1 MRFTVRCPQ
10 FCAHHT
16 RSGRDLAQV
25 NLSNI
30 LVDKTAAMEMETEN
44 TPTQTGT
51 SQTPENTSESKSKAA
66 LNERLQQISTIGLQ
80 LAVDYQHQTDE
91 LLAILRT
98 LEELHRH
105 IREDFFQPALPQSR
119 HSLYSLLMEIES
131 QGGWPYI
138 ERMRLQDL
146 LQAMVADTPD
156 EVESSAP

>member
-1 MRFTVRCPQ
+1 MRCPQ
-10 FCAHHT
+10 FCAQHT
-16 RSGRDLAQV
+16 RSSRDLAQV

-30 LVDKTAAMEMETEN
+30 LVDKTADMEMETET
-44 TPTQTGT
+44 TPIQTDS
-51 SQTPENTSESKSKAA
+51 SQTTESKSKAA
-66 LNERLQQISTIGLQ
+66 LIERLQQISAIGLQ
-80 LAVDYQHQTDE
+80 LAVDHQQQTDE

-119 HSLYSLLMEIES
+119 HSLYSLLMEIEA

-146 LQAMVADTPD
+146 LQAMQID
-156 EVESSAP
+156 ETNARDAPTT

>member
-1 MRFTVRCPQ
+1 
-10 FCAHHT
+10 
-16 RSGRDLAQV
+16 LAQV

-44 TPTQTGT
+44 TPIQIGS
-51 SQTPENTSESKSKAA
+51 SQTEEIKSQAA
-66 LNERLQQISTIGLQ
+66 LTKRLQQISAIGLQ
-80 LAVDYQHQTDE
+80 LAADHQQQTDE

-105 IREDFFQPALPQSR
+105 IREEFFQPALPQSR

-146 LQAMVADTPD
+146 LRAMDTDTGEPP
-156 EVESSAP
+156 AA

>member
-1 MRFTVRCPQ
+1 
-10 FCAHHT
+10 
-16 RSGRDLAQV
+16 LAQV

-30 LVDKTAAMEMETEN
+30 LIDKTAAMEMETEN
-44 TPTQTGT
+44 TPTQIGS
-51 SQTPENTSESKSKAA
+51 SQTEEIKSQAA
-66 LNERLQQISTIGLQ
+66 LTERLEQISATGLQ
-80 LAVDYQHQTDE
+80 LAADHQQQTDE

-105 IREDFFQPALPQSR
+105 IREEFFQPALPQSR

-146 LQAMVADTPD
+146 LQAMDTSEPPT
-156 EVESSAP
+156 A

>member
-1 MRFTVRCPQ
+1 MSNYSALPAVLRPL
-10 FCAHHT
+10 T

-44 TPTQTGT
+44 TPIRAGT
-51 SQTPENTSESKSKAA
+51 SQAEDGQSKAA
-66 LNERLQQISTIGLQ
+66 LTERLQQISAIGLR
-80 LAVDYQHQTDE
+80 LAVDHQQQTDE

-156 EVESSAP
+156 ETATD

>member
-1 MRFTVRCPQ
+1 
-10 FCAHHT
+10 
-16 RSGRDLAQV
+16 
-25 NLSNI
+25 
-30 LVDKTAAMEMETEN
+30 MEMETEN
-44 TPTQTGT
+44 TPTQTDT
-51 SQTPENTSESKSKAA
+51 SYTEASNSA
-66 LNERLQQISTIGLQ
+66 LTDRLRQISAIGLQ
-80 LAVDYQHQTDE
+80 LAVDHQHQTDE

-146 LQAMVADTPD
+146 LQSMVADVPD
-156 EVESSAP
+156 EVKSPSP

>member
-1 MRFTVRCPQ
+1 LRSP
-10 FCAHHT
+10 T
-16 RSGRDLAQV
+16 RSSRDLAQV

-44 TPTQTGT
+44 TPIQIGS
-51 SQTPENTSESKSKAA
+51 SQTEEIKSQAA
-66 LNERLQQISTIGLQ
+66 LTERLQQISATGLQ
-80 LAVDYQHQTDE
+80 LAADHQQQTDE

-105 IREDFFQPALPQSR
+105 IREEFFQPALPQSR

-146 LQAMVADTPD
+146 LQAMDTSEPPT
-156 EVESSAP
+156 A

>member
-1 MRFTVRCPQ
+1 
-10 FCAHHT
+10 
-16 RSGRDLAQV
+16 LAQV

-44 TPTQTGT
+44 TPTQTGP
-51 SQTPENTSESKSKAA
+51 SQTAESRSA
-66 LNERLQQISTIGLQ
+66 LTDRLQQVSAIGLQ
-80 LAVDYQHQTDE
+80 LAVDHQQQTDE

-146 LQAMVADTPD
+146 LRAMDSDADEPP
-156 EVESSAP
+156 AM

>member
-1 MRFTVRCPQ
+1 LCQ
-10 FCAHHT
+10 LA

-44 TPTQTGT
+44 TPTQIGA
-51 SQTPENTSESKSKAA
+51 SQTAESKSA
-66 LNERLQQISTIGLQ
+66 LTDRLQQVSAIGLQ
-80 LAVDYQHQTDE
+80 LAVDHQQQTDE

-146 LQAMVADTPD
+146 LRAMDSD
-156 EVESSAP
+156 EPPAM

>member
-1 MRFTVRCPQ
+1 LRSL
-10 FCAHHT
+10 T
-16 RSGRDLAQV
+16 RSGRDLIQV

-44 TPTQTGT
+44 TPTQIGS
-51 SQTPENTSESKSKAA
+51 SQTEEIKSQAA
-66 LNERLQQISTIGLQ
+66 LTKRLEQISEIGLQ
-80 LAVDYQHQTDE
+80 LAADHQQQTDE

-105 IREDFFQPALPQSR
+105 IREEFFQPALPQSR

-146 LQAMVADTPD
+146 LQAMDTDTGEPP
-156 EVESSAP
+156 AA

>member
-1 MRFTVRCPQ
+1 MALSGKLTMRCPQ
-10 FCAHHT
+10 VGVYHT
-16 RSGRDLAQV
+16 RSGHDLAQV

-44 TPTQTGT
+44 TPSHTST
-51 SQTPENTSESKSKAA
+51 SQTGEKKTA
-66 LNERLQQISTIGLQ
+66 LTERLQQISAIGLQ
-80 LAVDYQHQTDE
+80 LAADHHQQTDE

-119 HSLYSLLMEIES
+119 HSLYSLLMEIEA

-146 LQAMVADTPD
+146 LQAMDAENPPK
-156 EVESSAP
+156 A

>member
-1 MRFTVRCPQ
+1 MALSGTLTMRYPQ

-16 RSGRDLAQV
+16 RSSHDLAQV

-30 LVDKTAAMEMETEN
+30 LIDKTAAMEMETEN
-44 TPTQTGT
+44 TPIQSDSAQTT
-51 SQTPENTSESKSKAA
+51 KSKSQAT
-66 LNERLQQISTIGLQ
+66 LPERLQQISAIGLQ
-80 LAVDYQHQTDE
+80 LASDHQQQTED

-98 LEELHRH
+98 IEELHRH
-105 IREDFFQPALPQSR
+105 IREEFFQPALPQSR

-146 LQAMVADTPD
+146 LQAMKAD
-156 EVESSAP
+156 E

>member
-1 MRFTVRCPQ
+1 MRCPQ
-10 FCAHHT
+10 LCAYHT
-16 RSGRDLAQV
+16 RFGRDLAQV

-44 TPTQTGT
+44 TPTQTST
-51 SQTPENTSESKSKAA
+51 SQAEESKSQAA
-66 LNERLQQISTIGLQ
+66 LTERLQQVSAIGLQ
-80 LAVDYQHQTDE
+80 LAVDYQQQTDE

-146 LQAMVADTPD
+146 LQAMSAESDNS
-156 EVESSAP
+156 EVPPGS

>member
-1 MRFTVRCPQ
+1 LPAVLRPL
-10 FCAHHT
+10 T

-30 LVDKTAAMEMETEN
+30 LVDKTAAMEMETEII
-44 TPTQTGT
+44 PTQTDSSLT
-51 SQTPENTSESKSKAA
+51 EVNKSKAA
-66 LNERLQQISTIGLQ
+66 LTDRLQQISAIGLQ
-80 LAVDYQHQTDE
+80 LAVDHQNQTDE

-146 LQAMVADTPD
+146 LQAMNTDASN
-156 EVESSAP
+156 EVESPTP

>member
-1 MRFTVRCPQ
+1 
-10 FCAHHT
+10 
-16 RSGRDLAQV
+16 LAQV

-44 TPTQTGT
+44 TPTQTDF
-51 SQTPENTSESKSKAA
+51 SQTGSAQVEESQSKAA
-66 LNERLQQISTIGLQ
+66 LTTRLQQVSAIGLQ
-80 LAVDYQHQTDE
+80 LAVDHQQQTDE

-146 LQAMVADTPD
+146 LRAMDTDTGESPASVSIADPK
-156 EVESSAP
+156 

>member
-1 MRFTVRCPQ
+1 VVHLP
-10 FCAHHT
+10 CADYSFAPITPDHT

-30 LVDKTAAMEMETEN
+30 LVDKTAAMEMETKN
-44 TPTQTGT
+44 TPGQTGT
-51 SQTPENTSESKSKAA
+51 SQIEEGKSKAA
-66 LNERLQQISTIGLQ
+66 LTERLQQISAIGLQ
-80 LAVDYQHQTDE
+80 MAVDYQQQTDE

-119 HSLYSLLMEIES
+119 HSLYSLLMEIEA

-138 ERMRLQDL
+138 ERMRLRDL
-146 LQAMVADTPD
+146 LQAMSS
-156 EVESSAP
+156 ESDDSEAPPGS